1 MPLQNPESLLQP
13 ISADA
18 PCGQDMEYDAAFL
31 ELDRAS
37 QGKPEQQMGDTIV
50 PAQEPDWK
58 DVGNR
63 AQALLGKTK
72 DIRVAMKLARAQLQM
87 EGLAGLAEGLAVLRG
102 IVEQFWDGFY
112 PKLDPDDG
120 NDPTFR
126 VNILMGLCDGH
137 AFVDRIRLIPLVS
150 ARSFGRFSLRDIAM
164 STGEIPA
171 PEGGEAP
178 KAAAIDGAFNET
190 SLPALQTIADSVRTA
205 LAHLGAIEAFVADKV
220 GASSGTNFVK
230 LGDVLRTADKL
241 LSSRLARRGVTAEP
255 ASETGSA
262 GAEGTEGVPG
272 AGPSISGG
280 INSREDVLRALDKII
295 AYYERA
301 EPSSPIP
308 LLIRRSKR
316 LVSASFMDIVRDI
329 ASDGLTQVE
338 NLRGKED
345 GSNNS

>member
-18 PCGQDMEYDAAFL
+18 PCGQDMEYDAGFL
-31 ELDRAS
+31 ELDRVS
-37 QGKPEQQMGDTIV
+37 QGKPEQQMGETIV

-58 DVGNR
+58 DVSDR

-72 DIRVAMKLARAQLQM
+72 DIRVAMKLVRAQLQL
-87 EGLAGLAEGLAVLRG
+87 EGLAGFAEGLVVLRG
-102 IVEQFWDGFY
+102 IVEKFWDGFY

-126 VNILMGLCDGH
+126 VNILMGLCDGE
-137 AFVDRIRLIPLVS
+137 AFVDRIRQIPLVS

-164 STGEIPA
+164 STGEIPPA
-171 PEGGEAP
+171 EGVEAP
-178 KAAAIDGAFNET
+178 KTAAIDGAFNEVP
-190 SLPALQTIADSVRTA
+190 LPALQAVADSVRSA
-205 LAHLGAIEAFVADKV
+205 LAHLGAIEAFVAEKV
-220 GASSGTNFVK
+220 GASSGTNFAK
-230 LGDVLRTADKL
+230 LADVLRTADKI
-241 LSSRLARRGVTAEP
+241 LSNRLARRGVS
-255 ASETGSA
+255 SESAGETDAGSA
-262 GAEGTEGVPG
+262 GGPEGGFS
-272 AGPSISGG
+272 AGPSISGE
-280 INSREDVLRALDKII
+280 INSREDVLRVLDKVI

-316 LVSASFMDIVRDI
+316 LVSASFIDIVRDI

-338 NLRGKED
+338 SLRGKED
-345 GSNNS
+345 GN